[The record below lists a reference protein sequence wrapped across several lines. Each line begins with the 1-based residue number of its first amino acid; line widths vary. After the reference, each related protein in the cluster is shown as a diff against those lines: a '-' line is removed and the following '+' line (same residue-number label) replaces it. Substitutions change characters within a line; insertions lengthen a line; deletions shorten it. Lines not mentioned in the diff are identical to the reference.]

1 MSIPFLALAY
11 ARIPVDEPAV
21 SAAFA
26 ETRLGLRRVR
36 EADGTILLRADRQS
50 HRLAFMP
57 RQSGDEAIGIE
68 LADGFALESA
78 AARLSAAG
86 FAARPAR
93 EAECRQREV
102 RAAVLTRD
110 ASGNGIDLVVGP
122 SQSARRFFPAI
133 DSGVNGLAN
142 IGLRSTDID
151 RDIDFWSGILGAR
164 VTDRVGETTYIGLDG
179 VHHRIVLHP
188 SDRVGLLYV
197 CLAVETID
205 HLMQNYHFLTAHQ
218 VKILQGPGR
227 QPASGQVFL
236 HARGPD
242 GVILSFCHGL
252 TEIDPIQHR
261 PRQFAPENASL
272 CNWGSVCD
280 TVPELHFTEPQTV
293 AARPIAGRTQP

>member
-93 EAECRQREV
+93 EAECRQ
-102 RAAVLTRD
+102 
-110 ASGNGIDLVVGP
+110 
-122 SQSARRFFPAI
+122 
-133 DSGVNGLAN
+133 
-142 IGLRSTDID
+142 RSTDID

>member
-133 DSGVNGLAN
+133 DSGVNGRNA
-142 IGLRSTDID
+142 ISTATSI
-151 RDIDFWSGILGAR
+151 SG
-164 VTDRVGETTYIGLDG
+164 
-179 VHHRIVLHP
+179 
-188 SDRVGLLYV
+188 
-197 CLAVETID
+197 AV
-205 HLMQNYHFLTAHQ
+205 
-218 VKILQGPGR
+218 
-227 QPASGQVFL
+227 
-236 HARGPD
+236 
-242 GVILSFCHGL
+242 
-252 TEIDPIQHR
+252 
-261 PRQFAPENASL
+261 SL
-272 CNWGSVCD
+272 
-280 TVPELHFTEPQTV
+280 VPE
-293 AARPIAGRTQP
+293 